1 VSLYDLF
8 HETFLSVT
16 NNKVRSSLTIL
27 GIVVGIASVILMVSI
42 GQGSQASI
50 TSSIQSAGANLVTVS
65 SGGGRFGGFGGG
77 GGGRPP
83 GEGGA
88 AITLTQKDATL
99 IESLSGV
106 AAVAWSSQS
115 QYAVSTPGTSV
126 DIRTIGVAGSYDGVN
141 AITTASG
148 SFISAED
155 IRGGT
160 KVCVLGPTAVT
171 DLFQTG
177 VDPVGQKVRIK
188 GINFTVI
195 GVTKSKGGSS
205 FLNQD
210 EVVYIPIT
218 TLQRFLS
225 GNTDLGSITVQCASA
240 DVVSSVQ
247 TEITAALVTAH
258 SVKDP
263 TQPGFNVQSQ
273 ADILSTAS
281 TITGTF
287 TLLLASIAGI
297 SLLVGG
303 IGIMNMMLTTVT
315 ERTREIGLRKAIG
328 AKPRDI
334 TSQFLAEAVTL
345 CLTGGIIGIAIG
357 WGGSAIITATGLLT
371 TLVSVQAV
379 LLAVGVCA
387 GIGIVFGYYP
397 ARRASRLDP
406 IEALRYQ

>member
-1 VSLYDLF
+1 MSLYDLV

-16 NNKVRSSLTIL
+16 NNKVRSSLTVL

-50 TSSIQSAGANLVTVS
+50 TSSIQSAGANLITVS

-77 GGGRPP
+77 GGRPP

-88 AITLTQKDATL
+88 AVTLTEKDATL
-99 IESLSGV
+99 IESLPGV
-106 AAVAWSSQS
+106 AGVAWSSQS
-115 QYAVSTPGTSV
+115 QYAVSTPGASV
-126 DIRTIGVAGSYDGVN
+126 DIRVIGVAGSYDSVN
-141 AITTASG
+141 AITTESG
-148 SFISAED
+148 SFVSVED
-155 IRGGT
+155 VRGGT

-177 VDPVGQKVRIK
+177 VDPVGQRVRIK

-210 EVVYIPIT
+210 EVVYIPLT
-218 TLQRFLS
+218 TLDRFLS

-247 TEITAALVTAH
+247 TEITSALVTAH

-287 TLLLASIAGI
+287 TILLASIAGI

-328 AKPRDI
+328 ARPRDI

-345 CLTGGIIGIAIG
+345 CLAGGVIGILFG
-357 WGGSAIITATGLLT
+357 WGGSEIIKATGLIT
-371 TLVSVQAV
+371 TLVSLQAV

-397 ARRASRLDP
+397 ARRAAKLDP

>member
-1 VSLYDLF
+1 VSLYDLV

-16 NNKVRSSLTIL
+16 NNKVRSSLTVL

-50 TSSIQSAGANLVTVS
+50 TSSIQSAGANLITVS
-65 SGGGRFGGFGGG
+65 SGGGRFGGFGGP
-77 GGGRPP
+77 GGRPP
-83 GEGGA
+83 GEGGS
-88 AITLTQKDATL
+88 AITLTDKDATL
-99 IESLSGV
+99 IGSLPGV
-106 AAVAWSSQS
+106 AGVAWSSQS
-115 QYAVSTPGTSV
+115 QYAVSTPGASV
-126 DIRTIGVAGSYDGVN
+126 DIRVIGVAGSYDSVN

-148 SFISAED
+148 SFVSVED
-155 IRGGT
+155 VRGGT

-171 DLFQTG
+171 DLFQSG
-177 VDPVGQKVRIK
+177 VDPVGQRVRIK

-210 EVVYIPIT
+210 EVVYIPLT
-218 TLQRFLS
+218 TLDRFLS

-247 TEITAALVTAH
+247 TEITSALVTSH
-258 SVKDP
+258 NVKDP

-287 TLLLASIAGI
+287 TILLASIAGI

-328 AKPRDI
+328 ARPRDI

-345 CLTGGIIGIAIG
+345 CLAGGIIGILIG
-357 WGGSAIITATGLLT
+357 WGGSEIIKATGLIQ
-371 TLVSVQAV
+371 TLVSLQAV

-397 ARRASRLDP
+397 ARRAAKLDP